1 MLPVDPRDSILPRT
15 IHRVLSLQCLAVQG
29 ENEEC
34 GHPALRDFQKRL
46 LEGNGMLLRVGW
58 PGLSLGMRL
67 DRLSGPILLQ
77 RFYPADFVD
86 DKFYGPKVVLS

>member
-1 MLPVDPRDSILPRT
+1 
-15 IHRVLSLQCLAVQG
+15 
-29 ENEEC
+29 
-34 GHPALRDFQKRL
+34 
-46 LEGNGMLLRVGW
+46 MLLRVGW

>member
-1 MLPVDPRDSILPRT
+1 MWTPSSERLP
-15 IHRVLSLQCLAVQG
+15 
-29 ENEEC
+29 
-34 GHPALRDFQKRL
+34 
-46 LEGNGMLLRVGW
+46 EGNDMLLRLGW

-67 DRLSGPILLQ
+67 DRLSKGPILLQ